1 MAVTLPFFP
10 PILFIMSD
18 QPIHPPELVRDLM
31 TVGVATCPPDTLV
44 VDLARLILEKDLETV
59 VVMSEG
65 QAVGVVGQEELVK
78 AYARS
83 DYDLLQV
90 EQIMREEVPQVP
102 ADIPLKT
109 AAQIM
114 LDQGVRSLFLMHHA
128 GGVEY
133 PAGVI
138 TFRHLIRHLG
148 ARDLKDLLDLGITA
162 QRQSPLENFIQRREE
177 ARRKARRGE

>member
-1 MAVTLPFFP
+1 
-10 PILFIMSD
+10 
-18 QPIHPPELVRDLM
+18 M
-31 TVGVATCPPDTLV
+31 TVGVATCTPDTPV
-44 VDLARLILEKDLETV
+44 VDLARLTLEKGLEDV
-59 VVMSEG
+59 VVMTDG

-78 AYARS
+78 AYARG
-83 DYDLLQV
+83 DYDLLQA

-114 LDQGVRSLFLMHHA
+114 LDKGVRSLFLMHHA

-133 PAGVI
+133 PAGVL

-148 ARDLKDLLDLGITA
+148 ARDMNDLLDLGIKA
-162 QRQSPLENFIQRREE
+162 QRKSPLESFIQRREE